1 MEQRTVNLDLE
12 TAKQWFNKGG
22 ELKKVALQAFTEQE
36 LTPKVRIWEGIPE
49 LNGYYIDEFSKI
61 TRMDEHSVL
70 NVNRNIALTGKHC
83 KKMLAIAQISQLM
96 PYYGGAITNKEWE
109 NTLITKYDI
118 TRINNNL
125 FTGKV
130 CNNYKFLA
138 FHTEEQRNDFLQYNE
153 RLVKDYYMM
162 D

>member
-1 MEQRTVNLDLE
+1 MEQRTVNLDIE

-22 ELKKVALQAFTEQE
+22 ELKEIALQAFTEKE
-36 LTPKVRIWEGIPE
+36 LNPKVRIWEGIPE

-96 PYYGGAITNKEWE
+96 PYYGGQITDEEWE
-109 NTLITKYDI
+109 DTLITKYA
-118 TRINNNL
+118 INRTLNGL
-125 FTGKV
+125 LTEGAWT
-130 CNNYKFLA
+130 NYRFLA
-138 FHTEEQRNDFLQYNE
+138 FHTKEQSKDFLKYNE